1 MKKTIMLILGIM
13 CYVNFFSKK
22 MNAQVFQIGEI
33 REEVISS
40 IPFDEIKIDFIEK
53 RIKAFNKHMKYVR
66 SNSLSFEKKKS
77 KFISNLYSLLG
88 SGLTRYEDYILN
100 SSETHKEYLKNL
112 QVLISVYES
121 EKRQGMRRK
130 R

>member
-1 MKKTIMLILGIM
+1 
-13 CYVNFFSKK
+13 

-33 REEVISS
+33 REEVLSGIS
-40 IPFDEIKIDFIEK
+40 FDEIKIDFIEK

-66 SNSLSFEKKKS
+66 SNPSSFEKKKS
-77 KFISNLYSLLG
+77 KFVGNLYSLLG
-88 SGLTRYEDYILN
+88 SGLTRHEDYILN

-112 QVLISVYES
+112 QSLIAVYEN
-121 EKRQGMRRK
+121 EKKEMRRK